1 MALFL
6 RSKTC
11 LQSRLKSLSTLLR
24 FNHTLTEYTQLPPEM
39 GSYDFAS
46 QQNSIIDFS
55 KWKKINA
62 KSVGVTRSKIPP
74 SPWIVLKIL
83 HDKGF
88 EAYLVGGCV
97 RDLLLNRIPKDFD
110 VITTA
115 KLKQVKKQFRRCEIV
130 GRRFPICMVHI
141 KGSVVEVSSF
151 ETVAKHA
158 EEKEKFLLSQMPSS
172 CDEKDFIRWRNSMHR
187 DFTINS
193 LFFDP
198 FMDKIYDYA
207 NGIADLRSF
216 KLRTLIPAPLS
227 FKEDCARILR
237 GLRIAG
243 RLGLS
248 ISRETT
254 LAIRELS
261 SSLKNLNKGRIMM
274 ELNYMLSYG
283 AAETTICLLR
293 RFNLLELFFPFHAAY
308 FNQQAAEKSQ
318 SPMMLMKLFF
328 NLDKV
333 VGCDRPCD
341 YTLWVGLLAFHQAL
355 VSDPQDALVIWV
367 FASVLYHGS
376 WKEGVKF
383 AREGA
388 KPQYKFAPEM
398 SGFSE
403 FKSDEELAKEV
414 SHLAALVRH
423 SIGALVNLDIL
434 AQSML
439 QFPVSAYSDLVFVS
453 RNAGSYVS
461 QLFDEL
467 VDDVESFE
475 RGRKSFMIDYY
486 LLGKGNLHETRCVLG
501 QVILETLSGG
511 LAKEGM
517 EVAEEKCDLELSD
530 MVKHQIDIWK
540 DKKRILSR
548 SDSEQMQERDKKQK
562 LVMTKS
568 ISEPEVDIK
577 KEVRVVKNES
587 KEMAKKHQK
596 VVDTS
601 ELSEGELNMIKG
613 NILGKKK
620 HHMQRQESDKKNKT
634 FREEKCQEKI
644 REPVNH
650 NQLNVSGS
658 SNVGSDK
665 NIKRKEKID
674 RHALLPEVINGKTEK
689 VKSGRT
695 LLSEL
700 FKQ

>member
-1 MALFL
+1 
-6 RSKTC
+6 
-11 LQSRLKSLSTLLR
+11 
-24 FNHTLTEYTQLPPEM
+24 M

-172 CDEKDFIRWRNSMHR
+172 CDEKDFIRWRN
-187 DFTINS
+187 T
-193 LFFDP
+193 
-198 FMDKIYDYA
+198 
-207 NGIADLRSF
+207 
-216 KLRTLIPAPLS
+216 
-227 FKEDCARILR
+227 RILR

-414 SHLAALVRH
+414 INQSGVGLLAFHQALV
-423 SIGALVNLDIL
+423 SDPQDALVIWVFASVLYHGSWKEGVKFAREGAKPQYKFAPEMSGFSEFKSDEEL
-434 AQSML
+434 AKE
-439 QFPVSAYSDLVFVS
+439 VFVS